1 MIDASHSFVKVGK
14 QNILQEKDI
23 AKIVDTYVKRAEI
36 KGYSHL
42 ATREEILNNDY
53 NMNIPRYVEMIEDE
67 IPHDVDGHLLGGIPQ
82 KNIDDLKILKNLVPD
97 VLANSL
103 KTIRK
108 GYVKLKKSVEEL
120 TKDVLNDSRI
130 IAKAKLI

>member
-1 MIDASHSFVKVGK
+1 M
-14 QNILQEKDI
+14 
-23 AKIVDTYVKRAEI
+23 KRAEI

-130 IAKAKLI
+130 IAKAKLIEQSANQYIEKYWQNQ